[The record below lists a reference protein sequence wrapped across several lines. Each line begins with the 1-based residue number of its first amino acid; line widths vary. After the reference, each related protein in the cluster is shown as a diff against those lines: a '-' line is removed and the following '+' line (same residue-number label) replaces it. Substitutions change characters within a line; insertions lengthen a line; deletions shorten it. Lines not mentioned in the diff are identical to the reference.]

1 MPGTE
6 GRGKKQPGAK
16 RAVGTPPV
24 PQGATA
30 KKPKTGGRK
39 KSSLDEELARAR
51 IASEIAGWH
60 DDTTLN
66 EDLAAIYLGVS
77 VSLLESGRARPK
89 DPGDPRGFEG
99 PEMIKII
106 GKGAVGQNQ
115 RVNYKL
121 GALRAYQAKNTSNSS
136 FDSALK
142 AGLLGWTTI
151 QMPFFAKFEM
161 RNREPCAVVCGN
173 AWNLADPRRESLFF
187 ELVQEKIQLVSLTSR
202 DAVLSYWD
210 DVGSHQAFAKIGA
223 SMWRNE
229 VKAVK
234 AAIENADALTSRQ
247 QIRRWSGDSSRGI

>member
-1 MPGTE
+1 MSGIE
-6 GRGKKQPGAK
+6 GRGRKQPGAK
-16 RAVGTPPV
+16 SAEGPPTM
-24 PQGATA
+24 PQGAKA

-39 KSSLDEELARAR
+39 KSSLEEEMARAR
-51 IASEIAGWH
+51 IASEIAGWP

-66 EDLAAIYLGVS
+66 EDLSAIYLGVS
-77 VSLLESGRARPK
+77 VSLLEFGRAKPR
-89 DPGDPRGFEG
+89 DPDNPRGFEG

-115 RVNYKL
+115 RVHYKL
-121 GALRAYQAKNTSNSS
+121 GALRAYQAKNTSKSS

-151 QMPFFAKFEM
+151 QMPFFAKFEL
-161 RNREPCAVVCGN
+161 RNRQTCAVICGN
-173 AWNLADPRRESLFF
+173 AWNMTDPRRESLFF

-210 DVGSHQAFAKIGA
+210 DVGSHQAYAKIGA
-223 SMWRNE
+223 SLWRDE

-234 AAIENADALTSRQ
+234 AAIESADTLTSLPQTRV
-247 QIRRWSGDSSRGI
+247 WSGDSNWGI